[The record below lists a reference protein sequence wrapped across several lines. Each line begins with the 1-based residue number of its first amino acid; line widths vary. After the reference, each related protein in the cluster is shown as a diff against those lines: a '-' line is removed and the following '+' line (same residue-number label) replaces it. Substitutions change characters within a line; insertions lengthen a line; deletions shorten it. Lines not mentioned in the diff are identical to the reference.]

1 MLILAIFIIAFF
13 FFFGCPYEII
23 NFYLSPSEE
32 EDKPVK
38 RRRGM
43 HKERKKQHVRAD
55 QYLQKYEKAEK
66 TENNPTTQELGQTG
80 RCYNNELEVEN
91 THKKGIIDLGKPW
104 KNNPNDDAVNVIV
117 EPISDENQKKEINM
131 KTIIICIFLGLLGLV
146 LQPFYLLFYIFV
158 GVMECYRRFACW
170 YFYF

>member
-1 MLILAIFIIAFF
+1 MLLLAIIIVAFF

-23 NFYLSPSEE
+23 NFYLSPSEDE
-32 EDKPVK
+32 EKPVRNRRNGPK
-38 RRRGM
+38 ERRR
-43 HKERKKQHVRAD
+43 QVRSEHR
-55 QYLQKYEKAEK
+55 QNYEKAEK

-80 RCYNNELEVEN
+80 RCQNNNDLEVEN
-91 THKKGIIDLGKPW
+91 NRKKGVIELGKW
-104 KNNPNDDAVNVIV
+104 KQQHHNDDAIEIIA
-117 EPISDENQKKEINM
+117 EPASDESEKKEINL
-131 KTIIICIFLGLLGLV
+131 KTIIICIFLGLLGLA